1 MKKWTSLL
9 LALAMTLSL
18 AACGDSG
25 TQENTSEPPA
35 SVSGSTGEET
45 PAPTGTE
52 TPAEEPTEAP
62 AEETAESETST
73 TGDSSSVLIAYFS
86 WSGNTEQVAQII
98 QQETGGDLFE
108 IAPATPYT
116 NDYNELLDIA
126 QQEQSDNARPELAGQ
141 VENWEQYDTIFVG
154 YPNWWS
160 DAPMAVYTFLESYD
174 WDGKTLVP
182 FNTSAS
188 GGFGRSLSG
197 LEESA
202 SGAAILEGR
211 APLGLRSWRVSPLPS
226 VPLEMHRAK
235 WRPGWMSWDCN
246 KNGKEAAN
254 MPHVAITMIPG
265 RDEETKLA
273 LAKKTQEF
281 LVGELGI
288 DPKFVSV
295 SIQDIPMEDWQKSME
310 QFPDEIMYV
319 KPGV

>member
-9 LALAMTLSL
+9 LALAMALSL
-18 AACGDSG
+18 AACGSSNQG
-25 TQENTSEPPA
+25 NTPEPPA

-52 TPAEEPTEAP
+52 TPAEEPS
-62 AEETAESETST
+62 EEPAESETST

-108 IAPATPYT
+108 IDPATPYT
-116 NDYNELLDIA
+116 NDYNELLNIA

-174 WDGKTLVP
+174 WDGKTLIP

-188 GGFGRSLSG
+188 GGFGRSLPG

-202 SGAAILEGR
+202 PGAAILEGISFTKR
-211 APLGLRSWRVSPLPS
+211 TLGDAQSEVTTWLDELGL
-226 VPLEMHRAK
+226 
-235 WRPGWMSWDCN
+235 
-246 KNGKEAAN
+246 
-254 MPHVAITMIPG
+254 
-265 RDEETKLA
+265 
-273 LAKKTQEF
+273 
-281 LVGELGI
+281 
-288 DPKFVSV
+288 
-295 SIQDIPMEDWQKSME
+295 
-310 QFPDEIMYV
+310 
-319 KPGV
+319 

>member
-18 AACGDSG
+18 ATCGDSG

-52 TPAEEPTEAP
+52 TPAE
-62 AEETAESETST
+62 
-73 TGDSSSVLIAYFS
+73 DSSSVLITYFS

-116 NDYNELLDIA
+116 DDYNELLNIA

-202 SGAAILEGR
+202 SGAAILEGISFTER
-211 APLGLRSWRVSPLPS
+211 TLGDAQGEVAAWLDELGL
-226 VPLEMHRAK
+226 
-235 WRPGWMSWDCN
+235 
-246 KNGKEAAN
+246 
-254 MPHVAITMIPG
+254 
-265 RDEETKLA
+265 
-273 LAKKTQEF
+273 
-281 LVGELGI
+281 
-288 DPKFVSV
+288 
-295 SIQDIPMEDWQKSME
+295 
-310 QFPDEIMYV
+310 
-319 KPGV
+319 

>member
-52 TPAEEPTEAP
+52 MPAEEP
-62 AEETAESETST
+62 AEEPAESETST
-73 TGDSSSVLIAYFS
+73 TGDSSSVLITYFS

-174 WDGKTLVP
+174 WSGKTLVP

-202 SGAAILEGR
+202 PGASILDGISFTERNLGD
-211 APLGLRSWRVSPLPS
+211 AQSEVAAWLDELGL
-226 VPLEMHRAK
+226 
-235 WRPGWMSWDCN
+235 
-246 KNGKEAAN
+246 
-254 MPHVAITMIPG
+254 
-265 RDEETKLA
+265 
-273 LAKKTQEF
+273 
-281 LVGELGI
+281 
-288 DPKFVSV
+288 
-295 SIQDIPMEDWQKSME
+295 
-310 QFPDEIMYV
+310 
-319 KPGV
+319 

>member
-52 TPAEEPTEAP
+52 MPAEEP
-62 AEETAESETST
+62 AEEPAESETST
-73 TGDSSSVLIAYFS
+73 TGDSSSVLITYFS

-108 IAPATPYT
+108 IAPATAYT
-116 NDYNELLDIA
+116 DDYNELLDIA
-126 QQEQSDNARPELAGQ
+126 QQEQSDDARPELAGQ

-160 DAPMAVYTFLESYD
+160 DAPMAVYTFVESYD

-188 GGFGRSLSG
+188 GGFGRSLPG

-202 SGAAILEGR
+202 PGAVILEGISFTER
-211 APLGLRSWRVSPLPS
+211 TLGNAQSEVTTWLNELGL
-226 VPLEMHRAK
+226 
-235 WRPGWMSWDCN
+235 
-246 KNGKEAAN
+246 
-254 MPHVAITMIPG
+254 
-265 RDEETKLA
+265 
-273 LAKKTQEF
+273 
-281 LVGELGI
+281 
-288 DPKFVSV
+288 
-295 SIQDIPMEDWQKSME
+295 
-310 QFPDEIMYV
+310 
-319 KPGV
+319 

>member
-9 LALAMTLSL
+9 LVLAMTLSL
-18 AACGDSG
+18 AACGSSG
-25 TQENTSEPPA
+25 NQESTPEPPA
-35 SVSGSTGEET
+35 SGSGSTTEET

-52 TPAEEPTEAP
+52 TPAEEPS
-62 AEETAESETST
+62 EEPAESEMST

-108 IAPATPYT
+108 IAPATAYT
-116 NDYNELLDIA
+116 DDYNELLDIA

-202 SGAAILEGR
+202 PGASILDGISFTER
-211 APLGLRSWRVSPLPS
+211 NLGDAQSEV
-226 VPLEMHRAK
+226 
-235 WRPGWMSWDCN
+235 
-246 KNGKEAAN
+246 AAWL
-254 MPHVAITMIPG
+254 
-265 RDEETKLA
+265 DELDLK
-273 LAKKTQEF
+273 
-281 LVGELGI
+281 
-288 DPKFVSV
+288 
-295 SIQDIPMEDWQKSME
+295 
-310 QFPDEIMYV
+310 
-319 KPGV
+319 

>member
-35 SVSGSTGEET
+35 SVSGSAGEET

-52 TPAEEPTEAP
+52 TPTEEPS
-62 AEETAESETST
+62 EEPAESETST

-116 NDYNELLDIA
+116 DDYNELLDIA
-126 QQEQSDNARPELAGQ
+126 QQEQSGNARPELAGQ

-188 GGFGRSLSG
+188 GGFGRSLPG

-202 SGAAILEGR
+202 AGASILDGISLTERTLGN
-211 APLGLRSWRVSPLPS
+211 AQSEVTTWLNELGL
-226 VPLEMHRAK
+226 
-235 WRPGWMSWDCN
+235 
-246 KNGKEAAN
+246 
-254 MPHVAITMIPG
+254 
-265 RDEETKLA
+265 
-273 LAKKTQEF
+273 
-281 LVGELGI
+281 
-288 DPKFVSV
+288 
-295 SIQDIPMEDWQKSME
+295 
-310 QFPDEIMYV
+310 
-319 KPGV
+319 

>member
-52 TPAEEPTEAP
+52 MPAEEP
-62 AEETAESETST
+62 AEEPAESETST
-73 TGDSSSVLIAYFS
+73 TGDSSSVLITYFS

-108 IAPATPYT
+108 ITPATPYT
-116 NDYNELLDIA
+116 DDYNELLDIA

-174 WDGKTLVP
+174 WSGKTLVP

-202 SGAAILEGR
+202 SGATILDGLSFTERTLGD
-211 APLGLRSWRVSPLPS
+211 AQSEVTTWLDELGL
-226 VPLEMHRAK
+226 
-235 WRPGWMSWDCN
+235 
-246 KNGKEAAN
+246 
-254 MPHVAITMIPG
+254 
-265 RDEETKLA
+265 
-273 LAKKTQEF
+273 
-281 LVGELGI
+281 
-288 DPKFVSV
+288 
-295 SIQDIPMEDWQKSME
+295 
-310 QFPDEIMYV
+310 
-319 KPGV
+319 

>member
-1 MKKWTSLL
+1 MRKWTSLL

-18 AACGDSG
+18 AACGNSG

-35 SVSGSTGEET
+35 SVSGSTAEET
-45 PAPTGTE
+45 PAPTDTE

-62 AEETAESETST
+62 AEETAESETPT
-73 TGDSSSVLIAYFS
+73 TGDSSSVLITYFS

-174 WDGKTLVP
+174 WDGKALVP

-188 GGFGRSLSG
+188 GGFGRSLPG

-202 SGAAILEGR
+202 PGASILDGLSFTERNLGD
-211 APLGLRSWRVSPLPS
+211 AQGEVAAWLDELGL
-226 VPLEMHRAK
+226 
-235 WRPGWMSWDCN
+235 
-246 KNGKEAAN
+246 
-254 MPHVAITMIPG
+254 
-265 RDEETKLA
+265 
-273 LAKKTQEF
+273 
-281 LVGELGI
+281 
-288 DPKFVSV
+288 
-295 SIQDIPMEDWQKSME
+295 
-310 QFPDEIMYV
+310 
-319 KPGV
+319 

>member
-9 LALAMTLSL
+9 LVLAMTLSL
-18 AACGDSG
+18 AACGSSG
-25 TQENTSEPPA
+25 NQESTPEPPA
-35 SVSGSTGEET
+35 SGSGSTTEET

-52 TPAEEPTEAP
+52 TPAEEPS
-62 AEETAESETST
+62 EEPAESEMST

-108 IAPATPYT
+108 IAPATAYT
-116 NDYNELLDIA
+116 DDYNELLDIA

-202 SGAAILEGR
+202 SGATILDGLSMTNLTINNKARTIEMTKKFEKAASCFDSDKYKALQEASKNYPAYR
-211 APLGLRSWRVSPLPS
+211 LLSRPAPPRVNIQA
-226 VPLEMHRAK
+226 VK
-235 WRPGWMSWDCN
+235 
-246 KNGKEAAN
+246 AARV
-254 MPHVAITMIPG
+254 MCTV
-265 RDEETKLA
+265 
-273 LAKKTQEF
+273 
-281 LVGELGI
+281 
-288 DPKFVSV
+288 
-295 SIQDIPMEDWQKSME
+295 
-310 QFPDEIMYV
+310 
-319 KPGV
+319 